1 MSTDYSDILLTA
13 DGDIDLSSDDAIL
26 ISTNLDSLRQR
37 LNIRFAIWQGE
48 WKYNELL
55 GTPYREYI
63 GKAFNKATIDAEI
76 KRQALLEPDVE
87 RLDNFSSAFDRN
99 SRLYSCSFD
108 VETNE
113 ESISYGL
120 VLKDSFEYVIPNY
133 NNSCEKI
140 IRYNYVTSQ
149 PYPILAQDYTNN
161 QLSINDGLIRNIA
174 KEIEIESAQLI
185 FNIGSGILRDI
196 LQQYIIPT
204 ESYQFTNQSITSAVI
219 TTSNNGQY
227 TIPTESYQFGS
238 QNIVSAVIT
247 TYNNIETTIPTE
259 SYQFTNQTLI
269 SASIITS

>member
-1 MSTDYSDILLTA
+1 MSTDYSDILLTT
-13 DGDIDLSSDDAIL
+13 DGDIDLSSDDAIF

-48 WKYNELL
+48 WKYNEFL

-113 ESISYGL
+113 ESVSYGL

-149 PYPILAQDYTNN
+149 PYPVLSHDFTSVVNGLGKGVARDIIKRFTNEPD
-161 QLSINDGLIRNIA
+161 ST
-174 KEIEIESAQLI
+174 QLI
-185 FNIGSGILRDI
+185 FNIDSGTLRDS
-196 LQQYIIPT
+196 LQEYTYETEYMDAGAFIMGMTLITLVNPDYNAGYEYMSGSSAITSMTLKDVLVAYNHPT
-204 ESYQFTNQSITSAVI
+204 EDY
-219 TTSNNGQY
+219 
-227 TIPTESYQFGS
+227 
-238 QNIVSAVIT
+238 VSASSAIT
-247 TYNNIETTIPTE
+247 GM
-259 SYQFTNQTLI
+259 TL
-269 SASIITS
+269 TG

>member
-1 MSTDYSDILLTA
+1 MSTDYSDILLTTG
-13 DGDIDLSSDDAIL
+13 GDIDLSSDDAVF

-48 WKYNELL
+48 WKYNEFL

-87 RLDNFSSAFDRN
+87 RLDNFNSAFDRN

-149 PYPILAQDYTNN
+149 PYPVLARDYTNN
-161 QLSINDGLIRNIA
+161 QLGINNGLIKDIT
-174 KEIEIESAQLI
+174 KETEATQLI
-185 FNIGSGILRDI
+185 FKIDSGTLRDS
-196 LQQYIIPT
+196 LQQYTYET
-204 ESYQFTNQSITSAVI
+204 EYVESSCSVLEMTLTFVAPPVTPEYNAGYEYMNGSSAITSMTLTDVVVHYIHPLEDYVSASSSITSM
-219 TTSNNGQY
+219 
-227 TIPTESYQFGS
+227 
-238 QNIVSAVIT
+238 
-247 TYNNIETTIPTE
+247 
-259 SYQFTNQTLI
+259 TL
-269 SASIITS
+269 TG

>member
-1 MSTDYSDILLTA
+1 MSTDYSDILLTT
-13 DGDIDLSSDDAIL
+13 DGDIDLSSDDAVF

-37 LNIRFAIWQGE
+37 LNIRFAVWQGE
-48 WKYNELL
+48 WKYNEFL

-120 VLKDSFEYVIPNY
+120 VLKDSFEYVIPSY

-140 IRYNYVTSQ
+140 IRYSYVTSK
-149 PYPILAQDYTNN
+149 PYPILVKDYTNN
-161 QLSINDGLIRNIA
+161 QLGINNGLIKEPIKNTESIVNSISISRGEMRNIVQFLNVYQ
-174 KEIEIESAQLI
+174 ED
-185 FNIGSGILRDI
+185 NIT
-196 LQQYIIPT
+196 Y
-204 ESYQFTNQSITSAVI
+204 
-219 TTSNNGQY
+219 TTSLLGGEWKSLVINHSQPQEDNITYSTNMINGTWTKVVIDHVQPQEDNLTY
-227 TIPTESYQFGS
+227 SADF
-238 QNIVSAVIT
+238 VSGTWTKTV
-247 TYNNIETTIPTE
+247 
-259 SYQFTNQTLI
+259 
-269 SASIITS
+269 

>member
-1 MSTDYSDILLTA
+1 MSTDYSDILLTT
-13 DGDIDLSSDDAIL
+13 DGDIDLSSDDAVF

-37 LNIRFAIWQGE
+37 LNIRFAVWQGE

-63 GKAFNKATIDAEI
+63 GKAFNKSTIDAEI

-133 NNSCEKI
+133 KNSCEKI
-140 IRYNYVTSQ
+140 IRYKYVTSQ
-149 PYPILAQDYTNN
+149 PYPILTQDYTDT
-161 QLSINDGLIRNIA
+161 QFGIIKGTI
-174 KEIEIESAQLI
+174 KESTKETEATQLI
-185 FNIGSGILRDI
+185 FNIELGTLRDI
-196 LQQYIIPT
+196 LQTYTYET
-204 ESYQFTNQSITSAVI
+204 EYMSASSKILSMSLVSKVSPKYNAGYEYMTGSSAITSMTLTDVLVSYDHPLEDYVSASSSITSM
-219 TTSNNGQY
+219 
-227 TIPTESYQFGS
+227 
-238 QNIVSAVIT
+238 
-247 TYNNIETTIPTE
+247 
-259 SYQFTNQTLI
+259 TL
-269 SASIITS
+269 TG

>member
-1 MSTDYSDILLTA
+1 MSTDYSDILLTT
-13 DGDIDLSSDDAIL
+13 DGDIDLSSDDAIF

-37 LNIRFAIWQGE
+37 LNIRFAVWQGE
-48 WKYNELL
+48 WKYNEFL

-87 RLDNFSSAFDRN
+87 RLDNFNSAFDRN

-140 IRYNYVTSQ
+140 IRYNYVISQ
-149 PYPILAQDYTNN
+149 PYPALVQDYTNN
-161 QLSINDGLIRNIA
+161 QLGVNNGLIKDIT
-174 KEIEIESAQLI
+174 KETESAQLI
-185 FNIGSGILRDI
+185 FNISSGTLRDT
-196 LQQYIIPT
+196 LQ
-204 ESYQFTNQSITSAVI
+204 
-219 TTSNNGQY
+219 QY
-227 TIPTESYQFGS
+227 TIPTESYQFNG
-238 QNIVSAVIT
+238 QNIVSAVLT
-247 TYNNIETTIPTE
+247 TYNNVENIIPTE
-259 SYQFTNQTLI
+259 SYQFNSQTLI
-269 SASIITS
+269 SASITTS

>member
-1 MSTDYSDILLTA
+1 MSTDYSDILLTT
-13 DGDIDLSSDDAIL
+13 DGDIDLSSDDAIF

-48 WKYNELL
+48 WKYNEFL

-87 RLDNFSSAFDRN
+87 RLDNFNSAFDRN

-140 IRYNYVTSQ
+140 IRYSYVTSK
-149 PYPILAQDYTNN
+149 PYPVLAQDYTNN
-161 QLSINDGLIRNIA
+161 QLNIIKGII
-174 KEIEIESAQLI
+174 KEPTKETEATQLI
-185 FNIGSGILRDI
+185 FNIDSGTLRDI
-196 LQQYIIPT
+196 LQQHYET
-204 ESYQFTNQSITSAVI
+204 EYVESSCSVLEMTLTFVAPPVTPDYNAGYEYMNGSSAITSMTLTDVLVPYTHPLEDYVSANSSITSM
-219 TTSNNGQY
+219 
-227 TIPTESYQFGS
+227 
-238 QNIVSAVIT
+238 
-247 TYNNIETTIPTE
+247 
-259 SYQFTNQTLI
+259 TL
-269 SASIITS
+269 TG

>member
-1 MSTDYSDILLTA
+1 MSTDYSDILLTT
-13 DGDIDLSSDDAIL
+13 DGDIDLSSDDAVF

-37 LNIRFAIWQGE
+37 LNIRFAVWQGE
-48 WKYNELL
+48 WKYNEFL

-99 SRLYSCSFD
+99 SRLYSCSFE

-140 IRYNYVTSQ
+140 IRYSYVTSK
-149 PYPILAQDYTNN
+149 PYPILVKDYTNN
-161 QLSINDGLIRNIA
+161 QLGINNGLIKEPIKNTESVVNSISISRGEMRNIVQFLNVYQ
-174 KEIEIESAQLI
+174 EDNLTYSAD
-185 FNIGSGILRDI
+185 FVSG
-196 LQQYIIPT
+196 T
-204 ESYQFTNQSITSAVI
+204 WTKTV
-219 TTSNNGQY
+219 
-227 TIPTESYQFGS
+227 
-238 QNIVSAVIT
+238 
-247 TYNNIETTIPTE
+247 
-259 SYQFTNQTLI
+259 
-269 SASIITS
+269 

>member
-1 MSTDYSDILLTA
+1 MSTDYSDILLTT
-13 DGDIDLSSDDAIL
+13 DGDIDLRSDDAVF

-99 SRLYSCSFD
+99 SRLYSCSFG

-133 NNSCEKI
+133 NNSCGKI
-140 IRYNYVTSQ
+140 VRYKYVTSK
-149 PYPILAQDYTNN
+149 PYPILAKDYTDNRFG
-161 QLSINDGLIRNIA
+161 INKGLIKDQVKN
-174 KEIEIESAQLI
+174 
-185 FNIGSGILRDI
+185 
-196 LQQYIIPT
+196 T
-204 ESYQFTNQSITSAVI
+204 ESIVNSVSISQ
-219 TTSNNGQY
+219 G
-227 TIPTESYQFGS
+227 EM
-238 QNIVSAVIT
+238 QNITQFLNVYQEDNIT
-247 TYNNIETTIPTE
+247 YTASLLGGEWK
-259 SYQFTNQTLI
+259 
-269 SASIITS
+269 SIIVNHSQHQEDNITYSTNMIGGTWARGVVDHVQPQEDNLTYSADFVSGTWTKTV